1 MAVSRDSIETGSKG
15 LSGQRE
21 RGWKDT
27 TRSMEQMGV
36 GWQESCPK
44 RARIASGVQEQY
56 DLQQGHSAGS
66 GCRAACWEVRRI
78 ERIGEDSSIRIRG
91 CRHPSVV
98 A

>member
-1 MAVSRDSIETGSKG
+1 MVPHDSIGTGSKD

-27 TRSMEQMGV
+27 TRSVEQTGV

-56 DLQQGHSAGS
+56 HLQQGRSAGS
-66 GCRAACWEVRRI
+66 GCRTARWDVWRI
-78 ERIGEDSSIRIRG
+78 EWIGEDSSIRIRG
-91 CRHPSVV
+91 CRRPSVV
-98 A
+98 S